1 MAGKK
6 GQRFVRE
13 FVAMNTNRVE
23 SLKITLV
30 NAALLF
36 HPKQRGIELAFALAK
51 NFGSVGLTKRQAML
65 IEPVTKERFRFFNY
79 ASLEGL
85 KRCYEEGDGNQVCPE
100 GLRVQEFLPRF
111 VSRAQGLA

>member
-1 MAGKK
+1 
-6 GQRFVRE
+6 
-13 FVAMNTNRVE
+13 
-23 SLKITLV
+23 
-30 NAALLF
+30 
-36 HPKQRGIELAFALAK
+36 
-51 NFGSVGLTKRQAML
+51 ML